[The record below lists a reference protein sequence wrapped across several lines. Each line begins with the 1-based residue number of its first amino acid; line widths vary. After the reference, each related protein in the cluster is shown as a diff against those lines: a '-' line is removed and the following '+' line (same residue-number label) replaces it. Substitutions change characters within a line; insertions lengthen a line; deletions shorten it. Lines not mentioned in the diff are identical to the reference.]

1 MRSQFF
7 GNRIL
12 SIRNADPFFTRHFM
26 CPPPEISQ
34 DELDKFKALETGSK
48 ATAAELAQ
56 AKAELEKLKGTG
68 NPNPKPDD
76 DDLQKK
82 AAKEREEKDKRNSDS
97 KRLEAALKFS
107 MGSADWLK
115 NNSTLLPKNI
125 EGIFTA
131 AEKEKYENAIE
142 KDSAIKA
149 GIIKEFFGVQAN
161 VDALTTGPKS
171 ALEDFLK
178 LTKNKQEETAQH
190 IWETVFEPA
199 FATLKAVTKA
209 QQLNNGH
216 KNQSDGEKALAE
228 RMMKMSKKHY
238 LGEKENGT

>member
-12 SIRNADPFFTRHFM
+12 SIRNADPLFTRAYQ

-34 DELDKFKALETGSK
+34 EELDKFKALETGSK
-48 ATAAELAQ
+48 ATADELAKL
-56 AKAELEKLKGTG
+56 KADYEKLKGT
-68 NPNPKPDD
+68 NPPKPDD

-97 KRLEAALKFS
+97 KRLESALKFS

-115 NNSTLLPKNI
+115 NNSSLLPKNI

-131 AEKEKYENAIE
+131 AEKEKYENAID

-238 LGEKENGT
+238 LGEKENGA